1 MENSIKTI
9 IIRIFYTLLF
19 GGFEIFLIGI
29 LIFLASFAV
38 DSISD
43 STILKGQLPKDLIIL
58 IILAPFGFF
67 IIRSLRNLYYIFK
80 NLKPAEVKI
89 KIAGES
95 RRREKTRILI
105 LLIFSGTLLTIGIL
119 SAIEG
124 IRSITI
130 EWVDVPAKV
139 EESKIDK
146 DFSGGGLTA
155 TLKYSYIFNSKKYF
169 GFYRVSSA
177 TEEFTQR
184 LVESYPVGSTI
195 VIKVNPENP
204 SETTA
209 DFAFIE
215 QRIKQR

>member
-19 GGFEIFLIGI
+19 GAFEIFLIGV

-38 DSISD
+38 DSMSD
-43 STILKGQLPKDLIIL
+43 ITILKGQLPKNLITL

-67 IIRSLRNLYYIFK
+67 IIRSVKNLYNIFK
-80 NLKPAEVKI
+80 NLKPTEVKMVTTD
-89 KIAGES
+89 ES
-95 RRREKTRILI
+95 RRQRVI
-105 LLIFSGTLLTIGIL
+105 LLIISGILLTIGIF

-124 IRSITI
+124 IRLITI

-146 DFSGGGLTA
+146 DFSGGGLSA
-155 TLKYSYIFNSKKYF
+155 TLKYSYLYNGKKYF

-177 TEEFTQR
+177 TEQFTQR
-184 LVESYPVGSTI
+184 FVESYPVGSTI